1 MLLAIPIRRLW
12 RNDRRPGMIEA
23 RRNKRYGQG
32 MSRLLLAV
40 AVRRA
45 GPLLVASA
53 LLLSTALPGVANN
66 DLPLPRFVTIEAD
79 EANLRTGPGTQYPI
93 EWVYVRP
100 GLPVEVIREY
110 DTWRQVR
117 DHEGV
122 VGWLHGRLL
131 SGRRGVV
138 VLGLDEVTMR
148 RRPDDGSRPVA
159 RVEAGA
165 QGRLLRCP
173 DAGDTAGDWCF
184 VEFSERRGW
193 LTRDQL
199 WGVYPFE
206 TFE

>member
-1 MLLAIPIRRLW
+1 MALAL
-12 RNDRRPGMIEA
+12 
-23 RRNKRYGQG
+23 
-32 MSRLLLAV
+32 S
-40 AVRRA
+40 
-45 GPLLVASA
+45 PLI
-53 LLLSTALPGVANN
+53 ALPAIADN
-66 DLPLPRFVTIEAD
+66 DLPLPRFVTIEAN

-100 GLPVEVIREY
+100 GLPVEVISEY

-122 VGWLHGRLL
+122 VGWLHSRLL

-148 RRPDDGSRPVA
+148 RRPNDGSLPAA
-159 RVEAGA
+159 RVEAGV

-173 DAGDTAGDWCF
+173 DADDPAGDWCY
-184 VEFSERRGW
+184 VEFSDRRGW
-193 LTRDQL
+193 LRRDQL